1 MIIKQTRIPTG
12 QGANLR
18 AYLTSP
24 GENETVENLSGDLM
38 NIGFNDMISGAMGL
52 TYSTRHVI
60 ISPSERLELDDLAK
74 VIEQVCDEFDVP
86 ESSRQRLAVVLHE
99 KARTDDNEGARF
111 HYHVAIPEVDDQT
124 GRVLSSSFF
133 KMRNEKLSRLAE
145 LTLGHEVVPGR
156 FNREVYTALEGA
168 GVDVRRYEQAL
179 REACRRE
186 GLQESGWLDY
196 RARASF
202 SPDTQ
207 HAAERKTAPEDQ
219 FRSPQQVREHIKTL
233 GRDPAAIITA
243 LEADGFEISPGRK
256 PGAWIVSRD
265 GVPFGSLDRL
275 AKIKKEAVNEAAEQ
289 RYGRPTIWDGA
300 RSDAPRRSRDTRP
313 SERDQ
318 GPAGRS
324 GDGPGRANDGRA
336 DTGTVA
342 DSGHAHGR
350 PRGVSKVDAGA
361 GSDTQRAAP
370 GVSGRGSFSKQHA
383 RQLGT
388 HLRAADALRPAQMA
402 GLRQQLGGQISRGKH
417 RAEVMNTACSLVA
430 SANDGS
436 ADWIGI
442 DLEGG
447 FAAAAAFLSRW
458 AAAQARNMRP

>member
-1 MIIKQTRIPTG
+1 MIIKQTRIPVG
-12 QGANLR
+12 DAGAFR
-18 AYLTSP
+18 AYLSSP
-24 GENETVENLSGDLM
+24 GENENIESVAGDL
-38 NIGFNDMISGAMGL
+38 DMIDDNDLISRLNGL
-52 TYSTRHVI
+52 TYGTRHFIVSPDQRLGANELHKVLTA
-60 ISPSERLELDDLAK
+60 ISE
-74 VIEQVCDEFDVP
+74 EFGIP
-86 ESSRQRLAVVLHE
+86 ESSLQRMCVVMHE
-99 KARTDDNEGARF
+99 KKRADQGDGAGIHF
-111 HYHVAIPEVDDQT
+111 HIAIPEYDDQT
-124 GRVLSSSFF
+124 RRVMSSSFF
-133 KMRNEKLSRLAE
+133 KMRNERVARLCE
-145 LTLGHEVVPGR
+145 LVLGHEVVPGR
-156 FNREVYTALEGA
+156 FNKEVYTALKDK
-168 GVDVRRYEQAL
+168 GVDVRRYEEAL
-179 REACRRE
+179 RDACKRE
-186 GLQESGWLDY
+186 GIPENKWLDY

-207 HAAERKTAPEDQ
+207 HAAERKTAPDDR
-219 FRSPQQVREHIKTL
+219 FRSPQQVREFIKGL
-233 GRDPAAIITA
+233 GRDPAGMLSA
-243 LEADGFEISPGRK
+243 LERDGFEVSPGRK
-256 PGAWIVSRD
+256 PGNWIVSMN

-388 HLRAADALRPAQMA
+388 HLRAADALRSAQMA